1 MATAATAGRSAT
13 LAASQAAAPKA
24 AAAKPSAASKKKKI
38 PGAKKIQLK
47 ELPAFTR
54 QLGAMLSAGLPVV
67 QTLDALREQNSNKVF
82 QNVIAGV
89 KAQIE
94 GGASFSEALSQ
105 YPDIFDELY
114 INMLRAG
121 ESGGLLAETTT
132 RIAAFLESSMRLR
145 RKVKSAM
152 MYPSIVMTVA
162 LLLAAAMIIW
172 IVPIFA
178 SIYTDFGAKLPG
190 PTQFLVNVSDGM
202 RKYAIYVAIVL
213 VGIGIGFGKFK
224 KTERGAFL
232 WDGFRLKFPIL
243 GELARKVALARFA
256 STFAQ
261 LTRSG
266 VPILQT
272 MEIVSFATGNKVLGK
287 IILDARA
294 TVERGEPLSVALD
307 KSKAYPRLMIHMLSA
322 GEKTGKVDEMLQK
335 ISEFYSDEAET
346 MIGGLTQLI
355 EPLLIV
361 FLGVV
366 IGGIVVCMF
375 LPIFKMHEIISM

>member
-1 MATAATAGRSAT
+1 MPP
-13 LAASQAAAPKA
+13 PKA
-24 AAAKPSAASKKKKI
+24 AGSKPQSFPAPAGAAHGLKKKKI
-38 PGAKKIQLK
+38 PGAKKIKMK

-67 QTLDALREQNSNKVF
+67 QTLEALQEQSVNKIF
-82 QNVIAGV
+82 QGVIAGV
-89 KAQIE
+89 KTQIE
-94 GGASFSEALSQ
+94 GGASFSEALAQ
-105 YPDIFDELY
+105 YPDIFDDLY
-114 INMLRAG
+114 ISMLRAG

-132 RIAAFLESSMRLR
+132 RIATFLEASARLR

-162 LLLAAAMIIW
+162 LLLAASMIIW
-172 IVPIFA
+172 IVPVFA
-178 SIYTDFGAKLPG
+178 SIYSDFGAKLPG
-190 PTQFLVNVSDGM
+190 PTQFLVNVSDAL
-202 RKYAIYVAIVL
+202 RANALIALAVIVVIAIA
-213 VGIGIGFGKFK
+213 FGKFK
-224 KTERGAFL
+224 KTPKGAYIM
-232 WDGFRLKFPIL
+232 DGFALKFPIL
-243 GELARKVALARFA
+243 GELARKVALSRFA

-272 MEIVSFATGNKVLGK
+272 MEIVAFATGNKVLGK
-287 IILDARA
+287 IILEARA

-307 KSKAYPRLMIHMLSA
+307 KSKQYPRLMIHMLSA

-335 ISEFYSDEAET
+335 ISEFYADEAET

-375 LPIFKMHEIISM
+375 LPIFKMHEVISM

>member
-1 MATAATAGRSAT
+1 MAIASSK
-13 LAASQAAAPKA
+13 AAS
-24 AAAKPSAASKKKKI
+24 KPSASGSAPPLKKKKI
-38 PGAKKIQLK
+38 PGAKKIK
-47 ELPAFTR
+47 VKDLPGFTR

-67 QTLDALREQNSNKVF
+67 QTLEALEDQCTNQVF
-82 QNVIAGV
+82 KDVIKGV
-89 KAQIE
+89 RAQIE

-105 YPDIFDELY
+105 YPDLFDELY
-114 INMLRAG
+114 ISMLRAG

-132 RIAAFLESSMRLR
+132 RIAEFLESWIRLR

-162 LLLAAAMIIW
+162 LAMAASMIIW
-172 IVPIFA
+172 IVPVFA

-190 PTQFLVNVSDGM
+190 PTQFLLDLSNGM
-202 RKYAIYVAIVL
+202 RHYALIVI
-213 VGIGIGFGKFK
+213 VVVVVISIAFGKYK
-224 KTERGAFL
+224 KTEKGAYV
-232 WDGFRLKFPIL
+232 WDAFRLKFPVL
-243 GELARKVALARFA
+243 GDLARKVALSRFA

-272 MEIVSFATGNKVLGK
+272 MEIVAFATGNKVLGK
-287 IILDARA
+287 IIMDARA
-294 TVERGEPLSVALD
+294 DVERGEPLSVALD
-307 KSKAYPRLMIHMLSA
+307 KSKQYPRLMIHMLTA

-366 IGGIVVCMF
+366 IGGIVVAMF
-375 LPIFKMHEIISM
+375 MPIFKMHEIVQM

>member
-1 MATAATAGRSAT
+1 MAPP
-13 LAASQAAAPKA
+13 PKA
-24 AAAKPSAASKKKKI
+24 PANKPQSFSPPAGSGARLKRKSI
-38 PGAKKIQLK
+38 PGAKKIKLK

-67 QTLDALREQNSNKVF
+67 QTLEALQEQSVNKVF
-82 QNVIAGV
+82 QGVIAGV
-89 KAQIE
+89 KTQIE

-105 YPDIFDELY
+105 YPDVFDELY
-114 INMLRAG
+114 ISMLRAG
-121 ESGGLLAETTT
+121 ESGGLLAETTS
-132 RIAAFLESSMRLR
+132 RIATFLEASARLR

-152 MYPSIVMTVA
+152 MYPSIVMTVC
-162 LLLAAAMIIW
+162 LLLAVSMIIW
-172 IVPIFA
+172 IVPVFA
-178 SIYTDFGAKLPG
+178 SIYKDFGAKLPG
-190 PTQFLVNVSDGM
+190 PTQFLVNVSDAM
-202 RKYAIYVAIVL
+202 KANALYVVVIIV
-213 VGIGIGFGKFK
+213 VFSIAFGKFK
-224 KTERGAFL
+224 KTPKGAYIM
-232 WDGFRLKFPIL
+232 DGVALKLPVL
-243 GELARKVALARFA
+243 GELTRKVALSRFA

-272 MEIVSFATGNKVLGK
+272 MEIVAYATGNKVLGRV
-287 IILDARA
+287 IIEAKA

-307 KSKAYPRLMIHMLSA
+307 KSRQYPRLMIHMLSA

-335 ISEFYSDEAET
+335 ISEFYADEAET

-361 FLGVV
+361 FMGVV

-375 LPIFKMHEIISM
+375 LPIFKMHEVISM

>member
-1 MATAATAGRSAT
+1 M
-13 LAASQAAAPKA
+13 
-24 AAAKPSAASKKKKI
+24 AAKAETRSSAPPPAPSSGKKKRKGI
-38 PGAKKIQLK
+38 PGAKKIQTK

-54 QLGAMLSAGLPVV
+54 QMGAMLSSGLPVV
-67 QTLDALREQNSNKVF
+67 QTLVALEEQTSNQVF
-82 QNVIAGV
+82 KTVIQGV
-89 KAQIE
+89 RAQIE

-105 YPDIFDELY
+105 YPDVFDELY
-114 INMLRAG
+114 VNMLRAG

-132 RIAAFLESSMRLR
+132 RIASYLEASQRLK

-162 LLLAAAMIIW
+162 LLLAASMIIW
-172 IVPIFA
+172 IVPVFA
-178 SIYTDFGAKLPG
+178 SIYGDFGAKLPG
-190 PTQFLVNVSDGM
+190 PTQVLVNVSDAVRANALLAVG
-202 RKYAIYVAIVL
+202 ICVAI
-213 VGIGIGFGKFK
+213 GIAFGRFK
-224 KTERGAFL
+224 KTDKGAFML
-232 WDGFRLKFPIL
+232 DQFYLKFPLI
-243 GELARKVALARFA
+243 GELVRKVALSRFA

-294 TVERGEPLSVALD
+294 TVEQGEPLSVALE

-322 GEKTGKVDEMLQK
+322 GEKTGKVDEMLQR
-335 ISEFYSDEAET
+335 ISEFYADEVET
-346 MIGGLTQLI
+346 ALSGLTSMI
-355 EPLLIV
+355 EPILIV

-366 IGGIVVCMF
+366 IGGIVLCMF
-375 LPIFKMHEIISM
+375 LPIFKMHEIIGM

>member
-1 MATAATAGRSAT
+1 MPPPKVPGNKPQSFPTPAG
-13 LAASQAAAPKA
+13 AAPHL
-24 AAAKPSAASKKKKI
+24 KKKKI
-38 PGAKKIQLK
+38 PGAKKIKMK

-67 QTLDALREQNSNKVF
+67 QTLEALQEQSLNKVF
-82 QNVIAGV
+82 QGVIAGV
-89 KAQIE
+89 KTQIE

-114 INMLRAG
+114 ISMLKAG

-132 RIAAFLESSMRLR
+132 RIASFLEAAARLR
-145 RKVKSAM
+145 RKVKAAM
-152 MYPSIVMTVA
+152 MYPSIVMTVC
-162 LLLAAAMIIW
+162 LILAASMIIW
-172 IVPIFA
+172 IVPVFA
-178 SIYTDFGAKLPG
+178 SIYKDFGSKLPG
-190 PTQFLVNVSDGM
+190 PTQFLVDVSDWL
-202 RKYAIYVAIVL
+202 KANALIAVAIIV
-213 VGIGIGFGKFK
+213 VISIAFGKFK
-224 KTERGAFL
+224 RTPKGAYVM
-232 WDGFRLKFPIL
+232 DGFALKFPVL
-243 GELARKVALARFA
+243 GELTRKVALSRFA

-272 MEIVSFATGNKVLGK
+272 MEIVAYATGNKVLGK
-287 IILDARA
+287 VILEAKA
-294 TVERGEPLSVALD
+294 TVERGEPLSIALD
-307 KSKAYPRLMIHMLSA
+307 KSKQYPRLMIHMLSA

-335 ISEFYSDEAET
+335 ISEFYADEAET

-361 FLGVV
+361 FMGVV

-375 LPIFKMHEIISM
+375 LPIFKMHEVISM